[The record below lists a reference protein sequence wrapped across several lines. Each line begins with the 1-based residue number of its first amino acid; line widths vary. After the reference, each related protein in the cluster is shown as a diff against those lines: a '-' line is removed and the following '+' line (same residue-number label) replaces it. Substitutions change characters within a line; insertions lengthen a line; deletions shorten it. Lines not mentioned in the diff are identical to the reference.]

1 MDELFQRTLG
11 PISIIHNF
19 SKKKFGKADIKQL
32 SPKEIW
38 EVLMKIEGIQVI
50 SVLGGHFWTPPPPLG
65 LMSNECGLVL
75 QQNLSIPIL

>member
-32 SPKEIW
+32 SPKEI
-38 EVLMKIEGIQVI
+38 
-50 SVLGGHFWTPPPPLG
+50 
-65 LMSNECGLVL
+65 
-75 QQNLSIPIL
+75 